1 MASSRA
7 TVAQSL
13 SIALIVFVML
23 TFVLAVTTY
32 LFFRQKVDAEAA
44 SKVAAT
50 EMAQAKT
57 ELQNSDA
64 EKAKLKQILGFADDK
79 PVGDIET
86 EVNEAFEKNFGDF
99 QEDSKAYVSVTQW
112 LLDSVEAKDKDLKSV
127 NAKNAQLEK
136 EKVEAVA
143 AADKRLADIEAQL
156 KAKEQAAA
164 DLKKQFDDDRARH
177 EELAK
182 KLADEHK
189 LALERAERLKLLDEE
204 IANGE
209 RLLAAARQARFKTQP
224 PEGKVGILFEELKDR
239 AKLVERQ
246 NKLLADLRV
255 ADKALQDTVLN
266 ATPKDDRIDGFDGR
280 ILSVNPIDRSVLIDF
295 GSTRG
300 LRTGLVLR
308 VYDPADPQPQAGD
321 NKAVVEVV
329 SVESSAL
336 ARARVRED
344 SVGNP
349 ILPGDRVATSL
360 WAPGG
365 SFEAVIVGFVQ
376 LDSDEKQDL
385 DRLQRLVEGVGGHVE
400 QSVTST
406 TTLLIDAG
414 APRTIGSG
422 TERAAGWRPADEARR
437 EKERKEAQRLGIRT
451 VGIDAFLQMM
461 GLDRDMIDTNRLEHP
476 GDRRASPARGG
487 NVAY

>member
-44 SKVAAT
+44 AKTAAT

-57 ELQNSDA
+57 DLQNSEA
-64 EKAKLKQILGFADDK
+64 EKAKLKQILGFTDDK

-99 QEDSKAYVSVTQW
+99 KEDSKAYVSVTQW
-112 LLDSVEAKDKDLKSV
+112 LLESVEAKDKDLKSI
-127 NAKNAQLEK
+127 NANNEQLQK
-136 EKVEAVA
+136 EKVEAIA
-143 AADKRLADIEAQL
+143 AADKRLADIEAKL
-156 KAKEQAAA
+156 KAKEKMAD
-164 DLKKQFDDDRARH
+164 DLKKQFDDDRERH
-177 EELAK
+177 EELSK
-182 KLADEHK
+182 KLAEEHRK
-189 LALERAERLKLLDEE
+189 SLERAERLNLLDEE
-204 IANGE
+204 IAKGE
-209 RLLAAARQARFKTQP
+209 PLLAAARQARFKTQP
-224 PEGKVGILFEELKDR
+224 PEGKVGVLFEELKDR
-239 AKLVERQ
+239 AKLIGRQ
-246 NKLLADLRV
+246 NTLLADLRV
-255 ADKALQDTVLN
+255 ADKALQDTVLA

-308 VYDPADPQPQAGD
+308 VYDPADPRPQAGD

-329 SVESSAL
+329 SVESDAL

-344 SVGNP
+344 SIGNP

-376 LDSDEKQDL
+376 LDSDEKQDQ
-385 DRLQRLVEGVGGHVE
+385 DRLKQLVEGVGGHVE

-406 TTLLIDAG
+406 TTMLIDG
-414 APRTIGSG
+414 GQPRTIGSG
-422 TERAAGWRPADEARR
+422 TERAPGWRPADEKRR
-437 EKERKEAQRLGIRT
+437 ENQLKEAQRLGIRV
-451 VGIDAFLQMM
+451 VGIDAFLRLM
-461 GLDRDMIDTNRLEHP
+461 GLDRDMIDSNRLEHP
-476 GDRRASPARGG
+476 GDRRGSPIRGG